1 MSCGASNR
9 ELYLQYTAAAPRLL
23 ARVSQLLVLCRNAG
37 VSVPKGVR
45 NIFEFTWEELITDPA
60 VPTPSD
66 ILGLEVSFGSPP
78 AALVEAPP
86 VQVLAQKKPPP
97 PGPLPPTPAAT
108 RAARYPAASPMQAH
122 GQETLRRFQR
132 QSIHL
137 LTELLGLK
145 MKAMLESASVG
156 ASPLDV
162 ARRFVEAS
170 RLLHL
175 NAKEKALDCL
185 MGAAGRSDHS
195 GQMGKEPSMNISAMG
210 VNSPYQL
217 TYESSTACLSFS
229 LSTGREA
236 RKKTG
241 KSKPADDASPPPIQ
255 RGAET
260 PADGIEVSDPCPEAR
275 EKLQEM
281 CRHIYP
287 SGNMAACQIPTCC
300 PGRTITCLFND
311 GPGVSFLALFN
322 AGGQGC
328 VQYSLKTRCPY
339 VLVLDEEGGT
349 TNDHEGHIV
358 HKWSWASKTETV
370 LSLEYK
376 VNEHI
381 RLKVLGPDSIA
392 VTFTSLDETVRLTV
406 SASNCPHGPAHDRRL
421 VRGVNGADD
430 KVSKMSRALA
440 EIKKR
445 FQRTVAQ
452 FMNSV
457 LLAAGLFT
465 IEYPVVGKF
474 GRPQTRPGAHL
485 ERIPKLNVHPGETPP
500 RSLSA
505 LPESSVVESV
515 KEEPASAPV
524 SPVRGK
530 KTVRTHAK
538 ATVTPRSACPPRRR
552 ALRFAGCAESA
563 MGVRGKGRVCPTES
577 GTLRGQA
584 TRVGLGRAAGIF
596 GPRRRELVRGVN
608 GADDKVS
615 KMSRALAEIKKR
627 FQRTVAQFMN
637 SVLLAAGCP
646 KAQFSAALT
655 PPGCPCRAHVGDRGP
670 LRAWALLPPARD
682 PGNKRTMFAAGKL
695 LFGGFVLNGYG
706 FSRQNLLK
714 QISRARRDCA
724 MGHFLPD
731 GYKFSAPS
739 SVPSRDDGAAPKA
752 LAVPK
757 DTQGSFSLAPGDRVE
772 KEPSPEAEKK
782 AKEPAEE
789 LLALGTTRRGSRKLS
804 SWRKQ
809 PPKK

>member
-145 MKAMLESASVG
+145 MKAMLESASG

-281 CRHIYP
+281 CLRGPSCAHIRPRLPSFPAHLPPTVRGRTGSMPILQMGKLSPPGFRYFRLTAPASYP

-552 ALRFAGCAESA
+552 ALRFAGGQRGPSVPGLDLSDLVSLTAPSPSFSDCAA
-563 MGVRGKGRVCPTES
+563 FF
-577 GTLRGQA
+577 LRQSLA
-584 TRVGLGRAAGIF
+584 LS
-596 GPRRRELVRGVN
+596 PRLECRGVSLTHSN
-608 GADDKVS
+608 
-615 KMSRALAEIKKR
+615 L
-627 FQRTVAQFMN
+627 Q
-637 SVLLAAGCP
+637 LLG
-646 KAQFSAALT
+646 SS
-655 PPGCPCRAHVGDRGP
+655 D
-670 LRAWALLPPARD
+670 PPASASRV
-682 PGNKRTMFAAGKL
+682 MFAAGKL